1 MEKVIH
7 EVEEIIPI
15 DIVNKE
21 EIFTAKSKKI
31 VKEITRKTLLYTL
44 MTVFALIL
52 FFPLLYALMISFM
65 TSAEVFSGKLIPS
78 SFTLDNYIKVFQRIP
93 LVQYFINSTLSAS
106 LITIVQVLIA
116 CLSAFAFTFIKFK
129 GQKIIFF
136 FFIATMMVPWEA
148 TIIPNFIFIR
158 SLGLYDTIL
167 ALTLPF
173 FATAFGI
180 FLMRQ
185 QFKTIPYEL
194 YEASRVVGVSRFR
207 FFWQII
213 LPLSKSSIAT
223 LAIYSFVSSWN
234 MYLWPLLVTNS
245 EKSRPITIGITR
257 LQQAETASEW
267 GIVMAAAVMII
278 LPALIVLFVG
288 QRKLESGLMSGAIK

>member
-1 MEKVIH
+1 MEKIIQ

-21 EIFTAKSKKI
+21 EIFTAKSKKM
-31 VKEITRKTLLYTL
+31 VKEITRKTLLYSL

-116 CLSAFAFTFIKFK
+116 CLSAFAFTFFKFK